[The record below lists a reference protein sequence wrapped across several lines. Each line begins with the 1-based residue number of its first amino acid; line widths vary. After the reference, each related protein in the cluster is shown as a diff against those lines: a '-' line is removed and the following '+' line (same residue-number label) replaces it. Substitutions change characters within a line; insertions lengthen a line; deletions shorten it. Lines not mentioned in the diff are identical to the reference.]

1 MRSVKFLIILALLL
15 CIGHAYANKYA
26 QVYGPSLS
34 SNMSIPNTH
43 TIFAVYSVPDLTG
56 GGITFRNI
64 DTGEMM
70 FIGGSVTYTNMLF
83 YGIPKGDYE
92 VVEIPSGYDVCVNLT
107 YVKVGSVVS
116 LRTGGSIIFYCLY

>member
-1 MRSVKFLIILALLL
+1 
-15 CIGHAYANKYA
+15 
-26 QVYGPSLS
+26 
-34 SNMSIPNTH
+34 
-43 TIFAVYSVPDLTG
+43 
-56 GGITFRNI
+56 
-64 DTGEMM
+64 M